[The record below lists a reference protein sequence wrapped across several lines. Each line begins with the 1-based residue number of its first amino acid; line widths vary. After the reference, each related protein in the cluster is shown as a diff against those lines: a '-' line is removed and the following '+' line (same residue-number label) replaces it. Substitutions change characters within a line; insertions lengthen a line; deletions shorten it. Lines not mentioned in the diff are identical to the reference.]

1 MFVASWPATVAVV
14 NMQLFTNVMPKHGK
28 GMAGH
33 GSGFIFDVSGS
44 FHFVLGFIA
53 CPSPSMCCLQY

>member
-1 MFVASWPATVAVV
+1 MFVASWPATVAVA

-33 GSGFIFDVSGS
+33 GFRFHFDVSVS